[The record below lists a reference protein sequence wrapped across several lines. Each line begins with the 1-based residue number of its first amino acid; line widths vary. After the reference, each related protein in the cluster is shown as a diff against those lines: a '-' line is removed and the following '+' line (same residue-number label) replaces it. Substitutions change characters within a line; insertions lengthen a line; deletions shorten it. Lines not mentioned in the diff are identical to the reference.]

1 MKKVFFALI
10 FCFSLIN
17 IANAQDEL
25 QRYKDECLSFIE
37 KPKVKVSSSYGKL
50 RYNFEK
56 DSDFLRRETEKKFIK
71 NGLEYPSEFSPMGLT
86 QIHDN
91 FELKMNVGS
100 IGVSHGKQCLYPQNI
115 EVFWGYYLPVIYIA
129 KDLAKDTCLYDLTMR
144 HEKVHVKIYIE
155 ALDYYLPKLKEISD
169 KLFDKIGVMIVDKG
183 RNLEF
188 VAKQYNDEYV
198 KSVEK
203 IVDEWRKEIEL
214 EQMELDSI
222 KNYIL
227 ESKIC
232 AEIDD
237 FGGE

>member
-1 MKKVFFALI
+1 M
-10 FCFSLIN
+10 S
-17 IANAQDEL
+17 DE
-25 QRYKDECLSFIE
+25 
-37 KPKVKVSSSYGKL
+37 
-50 RYNFEK
+50 
-56 DSDFLRRETEKKFIK
+56 
-71 NGLEYPSEFSPMGLT
+71 
-86 QIHDN
+86 
-91 FELKMNVGS
+91 
-100 IGVSHGKQCLYPQNI
+100 
-115 EVFWGYYLPVIYIA
+115 
-129 KDLAKDTCLYDLTMR
+129 
-144 HEKVHVKIYIE
+144 
-155 ALDYYLPKLKEISD
+155 
-169 KLFDKIGVMIVDKG
+169 LFDKIGVMIVDKD

-237 FGGE
+237 FGEK